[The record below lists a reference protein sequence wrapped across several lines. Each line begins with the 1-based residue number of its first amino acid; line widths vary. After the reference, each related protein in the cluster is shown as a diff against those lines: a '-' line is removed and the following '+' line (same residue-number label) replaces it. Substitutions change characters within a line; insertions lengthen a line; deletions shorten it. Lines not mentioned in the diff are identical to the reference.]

1 MSIEAYLQQIE
12 DVIAEGKYKDNWASL
27 SEHPIPDWFSQDKFG
42 IFIHWGIYSVPA
54 FGNEWYARNMY
65 DPAHP
70 EFEHHRKTY
79 GEHKD
84 FGYKDFIPMFRGENF
99 DADTWIDTFGQAGAR
114 YVMPVAE
121 HHDGFAMYATEF
133 NRWNAV
139 SKGPCKDVFCDMF
152 CAWFRYCL

>member
-84 FGYKDFIPMFRGENF
+84 FGKVIFC
-99 DADTWIDTFGQAGAR
+99 
-114 YVMPVAE
+114 
-121 HHDGFAMYATEF
+121 HL
-133 NRWNAV
+133 
-139 SKGPCKDVFCDMF
+139 CDVVKP
-152 CAWFRYCL
+152 ALTVGILLLS